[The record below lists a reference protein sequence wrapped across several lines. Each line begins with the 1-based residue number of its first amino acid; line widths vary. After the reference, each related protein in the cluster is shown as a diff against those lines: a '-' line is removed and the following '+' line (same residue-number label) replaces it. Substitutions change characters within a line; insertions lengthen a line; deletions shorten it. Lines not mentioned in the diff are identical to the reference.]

1 MFLFIHL
8 TQITHL
14 ESQLD
19 TAAHDLRTAEEEKMH
34 AHEQVLSLIRECNA
48 LEDQVLLSTFNYG
61 LLIGII
67 LISLRDAYVLW
78 MYFFT

>member
-1 MFLFIHL
+1 M

-19 TAAHDLRTAEEEKMH
+19 TAAHDLRTAEEEKMN

-48 LEDQVLLSTFNYG
+48 LEDQVLLPTFNFAF
-61 LLIGII
+61 IGWYHLNFSKRYICTM
-67 LISLRDAYVLW
+67 DV
-78 MYFFT
+78 